1 MTMLPA
7 LAQFAL
13 KGLGPAAGDRFRFT
27 WHNTRIGAAVWIE
40 HRGRWRAG
48 VVVGLGRKRAAVA
61 IEAAG
66 FRRLIIEKS
75 YNQLRRR
82 R

>member
-1 MTMLPA
+1 MSSAQHKQLTLPT
-7 LAQFAL
+7 
-13 KGLGPAAGDRFRFT
+13 LGPEVGDGFRFT
-27 WHNTRIGAAVWIE
+27 WWNTREGAAVWIE

-48 VVVGLGRKRAAVA
+48 VVVGLGRRRAAVA
-61 IEAAG
+61 IEVAG